1 VTEAMGLMQ
10 GNSETRGDSETRSD
24 SEARSLQAEPPIV
37 DGSQRLQP
45 SAANPAFAVNPAVG
59 QSSKPIPAV
68 GSRSGKLGSPDQF
81 DTMYGAS
88 RAFDL
93 FTLMAITL
101 AFALLFAALNVLA
114 PAFEG
119 SPATL
124 TWLISGYVTLI
135 ALAQMFM
142 FEGKNPRRASV
153 FAGPFVMLMILI
165 VGWTFGSRMPLGQA
179 LFFSIWSSVAFG
191 FFAGY
196 LSVAVVAGVFLVGFF
211 AGYLSGA
218 VVAGVF
224 LVADAMRGRYNN
236 PDLGVQSARDLSF
249 DEIE

>member
-1 VTEAMGLMQ
+1 
-10 GNSETRGDSETRSD
+10 
-24 SEARSLQAEPPIV
+24 
-37 DGSQRLQP
+37 
-45 SAANPAFAVNPAVG
+45 
-59 QSSKPIPAV
+59 
-68 GSRSGKLGSPDQF
+68 
-81 DTMYGAS
+81 MYGAS

-135 ALAQMFM
+135 GLAQMFM
-142 FEGKNPRRASV
+142 FDGKNPRRASV
-153 FAGPFVMLMILI
+153 LAGPFVMLMILI
-165 VGWTFGSRMPLGQA
+165 AGWTFGSRMSLGPA
-179 LFFSIWSSVAFG
+179 LFLSIWSSVAFG

-196 LSVAVVAGVFLVGFF
+196 LSGAVVAGVFLVWSSVAFGFF

-224 LVADAMRGRYNN
+224 LVADAMRGRYKN
-236 PDLGVQSARDLSF
+236 PDLGARSARDLSF